1 MQFRDIILEQERVD
15 REFKRATPLIPAVTC
30 DILGNTEDSNGDP
43 ISAAVNEEPNRLWVR
58 TFNDAVPQA
67 VLNDNV
73 VQAQTGLMVYIGY
86 LEGSQEIEIIRLNRS
101 VLSETVDTTAHSTY
115 SETFTNIFRRQ
126 LAPLKV
132 TPSGTTLIAN
142 IGQLEY
148 DRNGGREFIV
158 STTLDL
164 ASSVPG
170 SGLKRYTLVYLDMA
184 TGTVAALDGDTVA
197 NVAFKTAVKPDTP
210 LDGIAS
216 VYVLLI
222 GGATLLV
229 EDDIEAAQR
238 ILVPNTVTGATSNIV
253 RSNLEIP
260 ADYTMVR
267 GTLKIVTGSVFKIIN
282 TGRVVIL

>member
-1 MQFRDIILEQERVD
+1 MQFRDVVLEQERVD
-15 REFKRATPLIPAVTC
+15 KEFKRATPLIPAVTC

-73 VQAQTGLMVYIGY
+73 VQAQTGLTVYIGY
-86 LEGSQEIEIIRLNRS
+86 LEGAQEIEIIRLNRS
-101 VLSETVDTTAHSTY
+101 ILSETVDTTAHSTY
-115 SETFTNIFRRQ
+115 SETFTNVFRRQ

-238 ILVPNTVTGATSNIV
+238 ILVPNTVAGAVSNIV

-260 ADYTMVR
+260 SDYTMVR
-267 GTLKIVTGSVFKIIN
+267 GALKIVTGSVFKIVD
-282 TGRVVIL
+282 TGRIVVL

>member
-1 MQFRDIILEQERVD
+1 MQFRDVVLEQERVD
-15 REFKRATPLIPAVTC
+15 KEFKRATPLIPAVTC

-43 ISAAVNEEPNRLWVR
+43 ISAVVNEEPNRVWVR

-73 VQAQTGLMVYIGY
+73 IQAQSGLMVYIGY
-86 LEGSQEIEIIRLNRS
+86 LEGSQEIEVIRLNRS
-101 VLSETVDTTAHSTY
+101 VLSETINTTAHSVY
-115 SETFTNIFRRQ
+115 SETFTTIFRRQ

-142 IGQLEY
+142 VGQLEY
-148 DRNGGREFIV
+148 DRNGGREFLIT
-158 STTLDL
+158 TTLDL
-164 ASSVPG
+164 ASSVPA
-170 SGLKRYTLVYLDMA
+170 SGLKRYVLVYLDMA

-222 GGATLLV
+222 GGTTLLV

-267 GTLKIVTGSVFKIIN
+267 GTLKIVTGSVFKIID